1 MNVNCEKEINEHTRQ
16 LKEIKKQHNMEKIS
30 SKETIDNQLQENN
43 KLTSLNNNLILTNK
57 ALNEK
62 YKNISDIKERECK
75 EHKEADKIKEAKKIK
90 KEEEKMKEEEMK
102 EAQKMKEAELKVK
115 TQKLF
120 GGIREQLNNF
130 ENKISGGII
139 GEIKRNLKTN
149 YNNEINDVRALFN
162 SGRFH
167 GGANMKGGNPILFI
181 IGAVVKIILMTVG
194 TFIFD
199 WWPIMMI
206 LSFYCVYI
214 EYKMTLLTGQE
225 VMGAPI
231 IFLLGSYFCPCFWA
245 IARLGI
251 GWTTTKQTSPGL
263 FNVLSKCTNDNI
275 SLNFDHYYGK
285 PCKQT
290 KCLWTTDDCYNALFG
305 KSDSG
310 IMGNITGNITNNM
323 NNMNF
328 LGNNKK

>member
-1 MNVNCEKEINEHTRQ
+1 MSINCEKEIIEHD
-16 LKEIKKQHNMEKIS
+16 KQ
-30 SKETIDNQLQENN
+30 
-43 KLTSLNNNLILTNK
+43 
-57 ALNEK
+57 LNEMKKNYEAQNINNQQKMDMYISENEELVNTNNDLIVKNKDLTDK
-62 YKNISDIKERECK
+62 YESVVDVKEKECK
-75 EHKEADKIKEAKKIK
+75 EHIETEKIKNE
-90 KEEEKMKEEEMK
+90 
-102 EAQKMKEAELKVK
+102 ELKMK

-139 GEIKRNLKTN
+139 GEIKKNLKTN
-149 YNNEINDVRALFN
+149 YNNEINNVRALFN
-162 SGRFH
+162 SERFR
-167 GGANMKGGNPILFI
+167 GGANMRGGNPILFT

-225 VMGAPI
+225 VMGTPI
-231 IFLLGSYFCPCFWA
+231 IFLLGAYFCPCFWA
-245 IARLGI
+245 LARLGI

-275 SLNFDHYYGK
+275 TLNFDHYYGK

-310 IMGNITGNITNNM
+310 IMGNITGNITNSMNNM
-323 NNMNF
+323 NNMNI

>member
-1 MNVNCEKEINEHTRQ
+1 MSINCEKEIIEHDKQLNEM
-16 LKEIKKQHNMEKIS
+16 KKHYEAQNINNQQKIDMY
-30 SKETIDNQLQENN
+30 IGENEELVN
-43 KLTSLNNNLILTNK
+43 TNNDLILKNK
-57 ALNEK
+57 DLTDK
-62 YKNISDIKERECK
+62 YESVVDVKEQECK
-75 EHKEADKIKEAKKIK
+75 EHIETEKIKNE
-90 KEEEKMKEEEMK
+90 
-102 EAQKMKEAELKVK
+102 ELKMK

-139 GEIKRNLKTN
+139 GEIKKNLKTN
-149 YNNEINDVRALFN
+149 YNNEINNVRALFN
-162 SGRFH
+162 SGRFR
-167 GGANMKGGNPILFI
+167 GGANMRGGNPILFT

-225 VMGAPI
+225 VMGTPI
-231 IFLLGSYFCPCFWA
+231 IFLLGAYFCPCFWA
-245 IARLGI
+245 LARLGI

-275 SLNFDHYYGK
+275 TLNFDHYYGK

-310 IMGNITGNITNNM
+310 IMGNITGNITNSM
-323 NNMNF
+323 NNMNI

>member
-1 MNVNCEKEINEHTRQ
+1 M
-16 LKEIKKQHNMEKIS
+16 
-30 SKETIDNQLQENN
+30 
-43 KLTSLNNNLILTNK
+43 
-57 ALNEK
+57 
-62 YKNISDIKERECK
+62 
-75 EHKEADKIKEAKKIK
+75 
-90 KEEEKMKEEEMK
+90 
-102 EAQKMKEAELKVK
+102 
-115 TQKLF
+115 
-120 GGIREQLNNF
+120 GI
-130 ENKISGGII
+130 
-139 GEIKRNLKTN
+139 
-149 YNNEINDVRALFN
+149 
-162 SGRFH
+162 GRFH

-225 VMGAPI
+225 VMGTPI